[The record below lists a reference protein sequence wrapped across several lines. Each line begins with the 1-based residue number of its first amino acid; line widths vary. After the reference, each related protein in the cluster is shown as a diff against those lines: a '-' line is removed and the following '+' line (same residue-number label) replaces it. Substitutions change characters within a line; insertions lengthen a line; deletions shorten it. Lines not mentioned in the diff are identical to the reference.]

1 MKININRFLGQ
12 NVDVI
17 IYDGTEISGKL
28 VGIDC
33 SKKGALGN
41 LILSHSQDLTIIR
54 GDSVQSV
61 ALSPM
66 IWIPEHLYD
75 RCQKIAKQNDI
86 EVDALV
92 NGILDAALEEY
103 KGINIMEVTQVG

>member
-1 MKININRFLGQ
+1 
-12 NVDVI
+12 
-17 IYDGTEISGKL
+17 
-28 VGIDC
+28 
-33 SKKGALGN
+33 
-41 LILSHSQDLTIIR
+41 
-54 GDSVQSV
+54 
-61 ALSPM
+61 M

>member
-28 VGIDC
+28 VGIDR

-66 IWIPEHLYD
+66 IWVSKPIYD
-75 RCQKIAKQNDI
+75 QIDRIAKDNGID
-86 EVDALV
+86 VGALV
-92 NGILDAALEEY
+92 NGILELALDRVEN
-103 KGINIMEVTQVG
+103 GLMEVTKRR